1 MTGEFGYSGHMVD
14 GAINGRAGAF
24 RSHIVGHKTETF
36 LTAERR
42 TERRDYSV
50 HWIVTKHTIITEL
63 HATKGWRQTM
73 HHKETQRRRK
83 LPSVKE
89 WRLNDVT
96 TFERIMPRKDPA
108 PQMEITEAMLERHG
122 WYRRKMEKEGFIG
135 PIEVRWGT
143 YEGIR
148 FLKDEL
154 EAAQ

>member
-1 MTGEFGYSGHMVD
+1 MRIGGK
-14 GAINGRAGAF
+14 
-24 RSHIVGHKTETF
+24 HIVGHKTETY
-36 LTAERR
+36 LTAEQ
-42 TERRDYSV
+42 RDYGE

-96 TFERIMPRKDPA
+96 TFDRTMPRKDRVDFKFA
-108 PQMEITEAMLERHG
+108 SEAHRQASLMRHG
-122 WYRRKMEKEGFIG
+122 WYRRTQDGQRQVYAI
-135 PIEVRWGT
+135 VRHM
-143 YEGIR
+143 
-148 FLKDEL
+148 